1 MSKDRAT
8 DLAERLLA
16 LVPEDGTPVGNRA
29 LRTRLV
35 EVTGLQVPE
44 DDYVRLRDEL
54 VARGVLAKGAGRGG
68 S

>member
-29 LRTRLV
+29 LRTRRAGPCPSRTV
-35 EVTGLQVPE
+35 KAEYTGFE
-44 DDYVRLRDEL
+44 
-54 VARGVLAKGAGRGG
+54 ARR
-68 S
+68 